1 MVHPNTANNV
11 PEEIGCLITLYIP
24 EVIKFDF
31 FLTLGIAP
39 ILKKAKMPKIHPN
52 TKSAIPIGSANTL
65 LILNLLCG
73 IMGAMNNGPT
83 TMKGNSF

>member
-1 MVHPNTANNV
+1 MVHPNTADNV

-24 EVIKFDF
+24 EVIKFVF

-39 ILKKAKMPKIHPN
+39 ILKNAEMPKINPN
-52 TKSAIPIGSANTL
+52 IISAIPIGSANTL

>member
-1 MVHPNTANNV
+1 M
-11 PEEIGCLITLYIP
+11 TLYIP

-31 FLTLGIAP
+31 FLRDGMIP
-39 ILKKAKMPKIHPN
+39 ILKKAKMMIIHPSA
-52 TKSAIPIGSANTL
+52 KSDIPIGSENIL

-83 TMKGNSF
+83 TMKTNSF